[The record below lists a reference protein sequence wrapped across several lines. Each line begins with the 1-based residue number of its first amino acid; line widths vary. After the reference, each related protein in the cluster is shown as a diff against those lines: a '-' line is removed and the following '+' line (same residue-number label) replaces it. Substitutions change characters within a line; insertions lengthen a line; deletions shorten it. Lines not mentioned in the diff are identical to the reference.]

1 MISFYFMSGSN
12 PKSFLKDVELRSVP
26 WIFIGRISG
35 QGLCPRQ
42 RGPTFMGDALFHA
55 ASIPSPR
62 AEGCPCGSVAVTCDF
77 KGRLLL
83 APLQVPM

>member
-1 MISFYFMSGSN
+1 MISFYFISGSN
-12 PKSFLKDVELRSVP
+12 SKSFLRDIELRSVS

-42 RGPTFMGDALFHA
+42 QVPTFMSDALFHA

-62 AEGCPCGSVAVTCDF
+62 AQGCPCGRAAV
-77 KGRLLL
+77 K
-83 APLQVPM
+83 

>member
-1 MISFYFMSGSN
+1 MISFYFVSGSN

-42 RGPTFMGDALFHA
+42 RVPTFMGDALFHA
-55 ASIPSPR
+55 ARIPSPR

>member
-42 RGPTFMGDALFHA
+42 RVPTFMGDAL
-55 ASIPSPR
+55 SM
-62 AEGCPCGSVAVTCDF
+62 
-77 KGRLLL
+77 LL
-83 APLQVPM
+83 AFPPAEVQPWLLS